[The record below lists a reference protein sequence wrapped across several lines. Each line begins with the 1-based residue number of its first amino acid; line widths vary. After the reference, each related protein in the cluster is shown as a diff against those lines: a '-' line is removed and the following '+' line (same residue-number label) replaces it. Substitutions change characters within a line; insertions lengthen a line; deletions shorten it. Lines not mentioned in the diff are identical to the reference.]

1 MMEYSCE
8 ICNVTFHDEILLNCH
23 NILYHEDGRSQE
35 EEETVPPRPSV
46 IQYAPAGNE
55 NRLSI
60 QLQAEAF
67 PNSSVRQ
74 YVIVNNQ
81 LNLDT
86 FLQQSIDLIDT
97 TLQRELQRL
106 FVVKFGLL
114 LDTTFS
120 NVENELSVR
129 GFVCRTRT
137 LVAASDRLNILNEC
151 LQELIL
157 KILEHEARGSGWSLL
172 STNSLTLKVH
182 KQDMES
188 EAVVI

>member
-8 ICNVTFHDEILLNCH
+8 ICNESFHDEILLNCH
-23 NILYHEDGRSQE
+23 NALYHEDGSSNDSQDE
-35 EEETVPPRPSV
+35 EEEVTVQPRPSV
-46 IQYAPAGNE
+46 IQYAPARNE

-74 YVIVNNQ
+74 YVILNNQ

-86 FLQQSIDLIDT
+86 
-97 TLQRELQRL
+97 
-106 FVVKFGLL
+106 
-114 LDTTFS
+114 TFA

-137 LVAASDRLNILNEC
+137 LLATSNRLNILNEC
-151 LQELIL
+151 IQELIL
-157 KILEHEARGSGWSLL
+157 KILEHEA
-172 STNSLTLKVH
+172 
-182 KQDMES
+182 
-188 EAVVI
+188 